1 MQTYR
6 DKEELIDAIEKTF
19 NLFYNE
25 FENIDSV
32 KIHDRIQS
40 VDKSPYEMIVYQN
53 QFIEFIIPS
62 PNYKW
67 NQLGGLYQSFYDEYI
82 NYNFAEILALFF
94 NSKIKFVAWIRTLTD
109 EELFELEKRKWTI
122 TSANLYI

>member
-1 MQTYR
+1 
-6 DKEELIDAIEKTF
+6 
-19 NLFYNE
+19 
-25 FENIDSV
+25 
-32 KIHDRIQS
+32 
-40 VDKSPYEMIVYQN
+40 MIVYQN

-82 NYNFAEILALFF
+82 NYNFAEVLTLFL